1 MLMCIIACM
10 HVGKEKFAQMAQ
22 KLVARSLYVYL
33 KCSAQHKARDPKSG
47 HTVQFSV

>member
-1 MLMCIIACM
+1 M

-33 KCSAQHKARDPKSG
+33 KCSAQHKARDPKGG